1 MARPSSRAVP
11 LRIGPQGRVVI
22 PAELRRELGLEP
34 GETLMA
40 RVESRRLVLEP
51 RGEIL
56 ARLRSELRGA
66 TQPETSMVDELLA
79 ERRREARREAAELER
94 GA

>member
-1 MARPSSRAVP
+1 M
-11 LRIGPQGRVVI
+11 I
-22 PAELRRELGLEP
+22 PAELRRELGIET

-40 RVESRRLVLEP
+40 HVESGRLVLER

-56 ARLRSELRGA
+56 NRLRSELRAA
-66 TQPETSMVDELLA
+66 TPPETSMVDELLA

>member
-1 MARPSSRAVP
+1 
-11 LRIGPQGRVVI
+11 VVI

-34 GETLMA
+34 GETLIA
-40 RVESRRLVLEP
+40 HVESRRLVLER

-56 ARLRSELRGA
+56 DRLRSELREA
-66 TQPETSMVDELLA
+66 TQPGTSMVDELLA
-79 ERRREARREAAELER
+79 ERRREARREAAEYER

>member
-1 MARPSSRAVP
+1 
-11 LRIGPQGRVVI
+11 VVI
-22 PAELRRELGLEP
+22 PAELRRELGIEP

-40 RVESRRLVLEP
+40 RVESGRLVLER

-56 ARLRSELRGA
+56 SRLRSELREA
-66 TQPETSMVDELLA
+66 IPPETSMVDELLA
-79 ERRREARREAAELER
+79 ERRREARREAAELKR

>member
-1 MARPSSRAVP
+1 
-11 LRIGPQGRVVI
+11 VI
-22 PAELRRELGLEP
+22 PAELRRKLGLEP
-34 GETLMA
+34 GDTLLA

-56 ARLRSELRGA
+56 DRLRAELRGA
-66 TQPETSMVDELLA
+66 TQPGTSMVDELLA

>member
-1 MARPSSRAVP
+1 
-11 LRIGPQGRVVI
+11 VI
-22 PAELRRELGLEP
+22 PAELRRELGIEP

-40 RVESRRLVLEP
+40 HVESGRLVLER

-56 ARLRSELRGA
+56 TRLRSELRAA
-66 TQPETSMVDELLA
+66 TQPGTSMVDELLA
-79 ERRREARREAAELER
+79 ERRREVRREAAELER

>member
-1 MARPSSRAVP
+1 MARGSRSVP

-34 GETLMA
+34 GDTLMA
-40 RVESRRLVLEP
+40 RVESRRLVLER

-56 ARLRSELRGA
+56 DRLRSELREA
-66 TQPETSMVDELLA
+66 APPETSMVDELIA
-79 ERRREARREAAELER
+79 ERRREARREAAEYEH

>member
-1 MARPSSRAVP
+1 
-11 LRIGPQGRVVI
+11 VI

-34 GETLMA
+34 GETLIA
-40 RVESRRLVLEP
+40 HVESRRLVLER

-56 ARLRSELRGA
+56 DRLRSELREA
-66 TQPETSMVDELLA
+66 TQPGASMVDELLA
-79 ERRREARREAAELER
+79 ERRREARREAAEYER

>member
-1 MARPSSRAVP
+1 MARVVP

-22 PAELRRELGLEP
+22 PAELRRELGIEP

-40 RVESRRLVLEP
+40 HVEPGRLVLER

-56 ARLRSELRGA
+56 SRLRSELRAA
-66 TQPETSMVDELLA
+66 TQPGTSMVDELLA

>member
-1 MARPSSRAVP
+1 MARAVP

-40 RVESRRLVLEP
+40 RVDSGRLVLER

-56 ARLRSELRGA
+56 SRLRSELREA
-66 TQPETSMVDELLA
+66 TPPGTSMVDELIA
-79 ERRREARREAAELER
+79 ERRAEARREAAEDER
-94 GA
+94 RA

>member
-1 MARPSSRAVP
+1 
-11 LRIGPQGRVVI
+11 VVI
-22 PAELRRELGLEP
+22 PAHLRRELGLEP

-40 RVESRRLVLEP
+40 HVESGRLVLER

-56 ARLRSELRGA
+56 SRLRSELREA
-66 TQPETSMVDELLA
+66 TPPGTSMVDELLA

>member
-1 MARPSSRAVP
+1 MARTVP
-11 LRIGPQGRVVI
+11 HVLRVGPQGRVVI
-22 PAELRRELGLEP
+22 PAELRRELGIEP

-40 RVESRRLVLEP
+40 HVESGRLVLER

-56 ARLRSELRGA
+56 NRLRSELRAA
-66 TQPETSMVDELLA
+66 TQPGTSAVDELLA
-79 ERRREARREAAELER
+79 ERRREARREAAEHDL